1 MFTVFFRTMALFVF
15 TVVVIRCMGKRQMA
29 QLQPFEFV
37 ITLLIADLAASPMSD
52 TGTPLL
58 YGALSILAL
67 LLAHSA
73 ISLLSM
79 RSERFRAWICGTP
92 SIVIRDGKIQV
103 AELQRLCYDLSD
115 LMEAVRNRGVLN
127 PADVGTAVL
136 ETNGA
141 LSVFPNSAN
150 RPVTPQDMGLAPG
163 YEGVPLTLV
172 LDGRLQEANLKL
184 GGFDLPW
191 LQKQLALLGYETH
204 REVFLCSLDTQGR
217 LLVQGAGP
225 QGKLHI
231 AQALRPDQVTW

>member
-1 MFTVFFRTMALFVF
+1 MFTVFFRTLLLFAL
-15 TVVVIRCMGKRQMA
+15 TVVVVRCMGKRQMA

-37 ITLLIADLAASPMSD
+37 ITLLIADLAASPMGD

-67 LLAHSA
+67 LMAHGV
-73 ISLLSM
+73 ITLLSM
-79 RSERFRAWICGTP
+79 RFERFRGWICGTP
-92 SIVIRDGKIQV
+92 SVLIRDGKVQV
-103 AELQRLCYDLSD
+103 AELQRLCYDLND

-141 LSVFPNSAN
+141 LSVFPNSSS
-150 RPVTPQDMGLAPG
+150 RPLAPRDMAIATG

-172 LDGRLQEANLKL
+172 LDGRLQQANLEL
-184 GGFDLPW
+184 GGLDAAW
-191 LQKQLALLGYETH
+191 LTARLKPLGYSGPQ
-204 REVFLCSLDTQGR
+204 EVFLCSLDTRGR
-217 LLVQGAGP
+217 LLVQAAGT

-231 AQALRPDQVTW
+231 VQALDPANVTW